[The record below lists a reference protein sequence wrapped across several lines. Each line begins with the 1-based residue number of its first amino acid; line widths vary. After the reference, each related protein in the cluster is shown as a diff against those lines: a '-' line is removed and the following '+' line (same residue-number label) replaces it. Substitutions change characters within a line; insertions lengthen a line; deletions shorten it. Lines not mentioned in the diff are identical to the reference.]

1 MIGQRVREIR
11 RRLGGGIV
19 HFAKAFCLA
28 VSRELDAKR
37 VSRGECGV
45 TGRRI
50 WVAKWD
56 SFVAGH
62 VSCGDQNVTSY
73 VFLLPLAVSTSVL
86 CCVLQ
91 GRSCRTRVGD
101 VGMNILW

>member
-1 MIGQRVREIR
+1 MIGQRVRDIR

-19 HFAKAFCLA
+19 HFAKAFCLT
-28 VSRELDAKR
+28 VSRELNAIG
-37 VSRGECGV
+37 VSRGVCSV

-62 VSCGDQNVTSY
+62 VSCGAQNVTSY
-73 VFLLPLAVSTSVL
+73 VFLLSFRVSTSVL
-86 CCVLQ
+86 YCV
-91 GRSCRTRVGD
+91 
-101 VGMNILW
+101 W